1 MEMRMPLKDY
11 LGVIDNAL
19 KQVFD
24 RKAVDPTKARRPL
37 LRGIDRTMAQFKTG
51 SSGTPTGWYRVKNG
65 VVALTVKVAS
75 DTFEVNGEATNHL
88 PADRFEEFLLSMRA
102 AVEAGAFDKELAD
115 NGAGNAEVQIPK
127 RAPGSISPEAAKLR
141 GVKAAATRKA
151 NRENKNK
158 AA

>member
-1 MEMRMPLKDY
+1 MPLKDY

-19 KQVFD
+19 KHVFD

-37 LRGIDRTMAQFKTG
+37 LRGIDRTLAQFKTG

-88 PADRFEEFLLSMRA
+88 PAERFEEFLASMRA
-102 AVEAGAFDKELAD
+102 AVEAGEFDKELANEGHGD
-115 NGAGNAEVQIPK
+115 AKVQTPK
-127 RAPGSISPEAAKLR
+127 RAPPSISPEAAKQR
-141 GVKAAATRKA
+141 GIKAAATRKA
-151 NRENKNK
+151 NRETAKSIK
-158 AA
+158 